1 MVSFGLGLGGVFL
14 PVLFGCGNTNKCGK
28 KKDGSKRESRAGK
41 TAGDKGAS
49 GGGEEDPSECGEEN
63 DGGECE
69 GDAGGYIKLL
79 QLTKEMGE
87 EPKTA
92 ITVTWIEEP
101 EENPIEE

>member
-1 MVSFGLGLGGVFL
+1 LAVFSFLYSSAVA
-14 PVLFGCGNTNKCGK
+14 TRTSAEK
-28 KKDGSKRESRAGK
+28 KKTAPKERAAPAKRPGTKARAAAVK
-41 TAGDKGAS
+41 KILLNVEKKMTAVSAKATLGD
-49 GGGEEDPSECGEEN
+49 
-63 DGGECE
+63 
-69 GDAGGYIKLL
+69 YIKLL